1 MVVNQITF
9 SILRVLPFQC
19 DSGYL
24 PGLTLKLHLWK
35 ENTFVN
41 WDILVNPSACA
52 GKAGKLWPSVM
63 KELSSRGFAFT
74 VHFTDSPE
82 KTRKIIAELASS
94 GTKAIA
100 VYGGDG
106 TLSDTAAVLSSLS
119 SPPALAVLPAGSGN
133 DWARSIGL
141 EHPDIP
147 SALQVM
153 KNFSI
158 SFVDTATAVWENGS
172 RSFLNSS
179 GIGLDAIVLH
189 RALKLRKKI
198 RLPKLS
204 YIIALAGSAV
214 KPPVLNGR
222 FTVDGEEFFSG
233 GFLTFTTGVGCYSGG
248 GMRLSPTAKPDDG
261 LLDGLCL
268 AEAGLFTIIGNL
280 GRVFDGTLH
289 AAKPAKLARGKVL
302 RFENSNPGSFLLEVD
317 GEPVPTGNSRWL
329 ELKVKPGSL
338 RVVTPVST
346 EE

>member
-24 PGLTLKLHLWK
+24 PCLTLKLHLWK

-41 WDILVNPSACA
+41 WDILINPSACA
-52 GKAGKLWPSVM
+52 GSAGRHWPSV
-63 KELSSRGFAFT
+63 KEELSSREITFT
-74 VHFTDSPE
+74 AHFTDAPE
-82 KTRKIIAELASS
+82 RTRSIIADIASR
-94 GTKAIA
+94 GARAVA

-106 TLSDTAAVLSSLS
+106 TLSDAAAVLSSLP

-141 EHPDIP
+141 EHPDIT
-147 SALQVM
+147 SALEVM
-153 KNFSI
+153 KNYSI
-158 SFVDTATAVWENGS
+158 SLVDTAAAVWENGS
-172 RSFLNSS
+172 RFFLNSS

-189 RALKLRKKI
+189 RALTMRKYI
-198 RLPKLS
+198 PLPKLS
-204 YIIALAGSAV
+204 YILSLAGSAV

-233 GFLTFTTGVGCYSGG
+233 SFLTFTVGVGSYSGG
-248 GMRLSPTAKPDDG
+248 GMRLSPAAKPDDG

-268 AEAGLFTIIGNL
+268 TEMGLLTIMRNL

-289 AAKPAKLARGKVL
+289 STEWAKPAQGKVL
-302 RFENSNPGSFLLEVD
+302 RFENSNPGSFLLEAD
-317 GEPVPTGNSRWL
+317 GEPVPIGNSRWL
-329 ELKVKPGSL
+329 ELHVKPESL
-338 RVVTPVST
+338 RVVTPAST